1 MIVLFGGQKGGTGK
15 STISINVSALLASQ
29 GKDILVVDGNA
40 TQGTI
45 SNWCERRES
54 TDLPQLT
61 YVEKSGNLYKTL
73 DSLRDK
79 YDHVIVDTGGQDS
92 KEFRTAMLAA
102 DILITP
108 IYPNQADAETL
119 VYLSTLVEQ
128 AQEMNSELKAYVVF
142 SKVHSNPK
150 VKAVRD
156 TRKLIGNLERFHVL
170 DSKTVTRVSYSDSIA
185 AGASAA
191 EMGDKKAAIEIENLV
206 KEVFS

>member
-1 MIVLFGGQKGGTGK
+1 
-15 STISINVSALLASQ
+15 
-29 GKDILVVDGNA
+29 
-40 TQGTI
+40 
-45 SNWCERRES
+45 
-54 TDLPQLT
+54 
-61 YVEKSGNLYKTL
+61 
-73 DSLRDK
+73 
-79 YDHVIVDTGGQDS
+79 
-92 KEFRTAMLAA
+92 
-102 DILITP
+102 
-108 IYPNQADAETL
+108 
-119 VYLSTLVEQ
+119 
-128 AQEMNSELKAYVVF
+128 MNSELKAYVVF

>member
-119 VYLSTLVEQ
+119 VYLSPLIEQ
-128 AQEMNSELKAYVVF
+128 AQEMNGELKAYVVF

-150 VKAVRD
+150 VKAVED
-156 TRKLIGNLERFHVL
+156 TRKLIANLDRFHVL